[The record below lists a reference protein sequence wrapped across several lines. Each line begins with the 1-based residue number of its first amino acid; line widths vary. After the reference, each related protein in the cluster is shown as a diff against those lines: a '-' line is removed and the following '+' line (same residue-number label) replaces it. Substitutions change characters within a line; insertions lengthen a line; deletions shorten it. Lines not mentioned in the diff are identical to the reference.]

1 MAEEKT
7 IHQPIHPSVRA
18 QLDPEY
24 VALHDAVIQYMEPSE
39 ARPWDPASRSAP
51 NPLAH
56 TTQKL
61 SPVGRTWDEEL
72 PGGGVQAR
80 VFVPDG
86 EAPDT
91 AGWPCLVWLHGGG
104 WVNGGLDSE
113 NGFLTHVCR
122 YVRCVVVTINYR
134 HAPEHVFPAA
144 VDDSLAGLQW
154 LLEPATASRL
164 NINTSLVTIGG
175 VSAGGNLAAV
185 VTMKA
190 SLAGV
195 APAPISQLL
204 VCPVIDNTATAET
217 GWAASRHVPWLTPG
231 RMRRYQDL
239 YFAGRPEEDRRRWD
253 ASPCFAP
260 ADVLARS
267 PPTWLAVAEVDL
279 LAPEGLAY
287 ADQLR
292 GAGVDVRT
300 EVYKGATHSVL
311 VLAGVHQISRKLVHD
326 ACAWLARGF
335 GSSYDHSAAPIL
347 SQQE

>member
-1 MAEEKT
+1 MAEERT
-7 IHQPIHPSVRA
+7 IYQPIHPSVRA
-18 QLDPEY
+18 MLDPEY

-39 ARPWDPASRSAP
+39 DRPWDPASRRAP

-72 PGGGVQAR
+72 PGGAVQAR
-80 VFVPDG
+80 VFVPAG
-86 EAPDT
+86 KAPDAA

-134 HAPEHVFPAA
+134 HAPEHVYPAA
-144 VDDSLAGLQW
+144 VDDSLAGLKW

-164 NINTSLVTIGG
+164 NINTSLVTVGG

-195 APAPISQLL
+195 APAPVSQLL
-204 VCPVIDNTATAET
+204 VCPVIDSTATAET

-231 RMRRYQDL
+231 RMGWYQDL
-239 YFAGRPEEDRRRWD
+239 YFSRPEDRQRWD

-260 ADVLARS
+260 ADALARS
-267 PPTWLAVAEVDL
+267 PRTWLAVAEVDL

-287 ADQLR
+287 AGRLR
-292 GAGVDVRT
+292 GAGVDVQT

-326 ACAWLARGF
+326 ACAWLAKGF
-335 GSSYDHSAAPIL
+335 GSAYDPSAAPIL

>member
-1 MAEEKT
+1 MTEERT

-18 QLDPEY
+18 RLDPEY

-39 ARPWDPASRSAP
+39 ARPWDPASRRAP

-72 PGGGVQAR
+72 PGGSVQAR
-80 VFVPDG
+80 IFVPAG
-86 EAPDT
+86 EAPDPA

-104 WVNGGLDSE
+104 WVNGRLDSE

-134 HAPEHVFPAA
+134 HAPEHVYPAA
-144 VDDSLAGLQW
+144 VEDSLAGLKW

-190 SLAGV
+190 SLAGI

-204 VCPVIDNTATAET
+204 VCPVIDSTATAET

-231 RMRRYQDL
+231 RMSWYQDL
-239 YFAGRPEEDRRRWD
+239 YFACPEDRRQWD

-279 LAPEGLAY
+279 LTPEGLAY

-292 GAGVDVRT
+292 DAGVDVQT

-311 VLAGVHQISRKLVHD
+311 VLAG
-326 ACAWLARGF
+326 
-335 GSSYDHSAAPIL
+335 
-347 SQQE
+347 